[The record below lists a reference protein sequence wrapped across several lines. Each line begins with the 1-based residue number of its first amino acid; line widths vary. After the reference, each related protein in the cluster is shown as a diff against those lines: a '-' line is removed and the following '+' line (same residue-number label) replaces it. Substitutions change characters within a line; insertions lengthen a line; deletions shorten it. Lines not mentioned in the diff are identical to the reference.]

1 VPDFEYL
8 RPYARHNSSDIKK
21 LDALLANGGVFTRA
35 SLALGIN
42 ERNIRQSISEL
53 KQIAALKGVSPDHD
67 MTHEAP
73 AGYLVKGTSTLYG
86 NDGEVKQQWVKTQV
100 DITQRIEMIE
110 NAMACALEGYKGI
123 PNIKPLRT
131 FKKDMLTV
139 YPFGDPHIGMYSY
152 ARETGADFDCD
163 IATASMCG
171 AVDHLCDVTPE
182 TETAIILSVGD
193 TFHADTSDNKSLN
206 SGHSFDVD
214 TRWSRVLEIGVTIM
228 IRCIERALQKHKTVI
243 FKAMPGNHDKH
254 TALMLAICISSYFR
268 NNKRVIVDKEPAYYW
283 YHQFG
288 KVLIGAT
295 HGDQCK
301 VADLPT
307 IMADDRHEMWGKSMY
322 RYWYTGHIHTKTVH
336 EYRGVLCE
344 SFRTLAPRDAW
355 HAAKGYGAGRDMNAI
370 IHHAEFG
377 EIERHRSDI
386 RMLQLS

>member
-1 VPDFEYL
+1 LRDYEWL
-8 RPYARHNSSDIKK
+8 RPYVESPQDSQK
-21 LDALLANGGVFTRA
+21 LDAIKKHNGVISQAVRDVQM
-35 SLALGIN
+35 S
-42 ERNIRQSISEL
+42 ERNFRRCIAAMRTR
-53 KQIAALKGVSPDHD
+53 AALKGLSPEHD

-86 NDGEVKQQWVKTQV
+86 DDGQVKQQWVKTQV

-110 NAMACALEGYKGI
+110 SAMACALDNYKGI
-123 PNIKPLRT
+123 PNIKPQKQ

-139 YPFGDPHIGMYSY
+139 YPFGDPHIGMYSF
-152 ARETGADFDCD
+152 ARETGADFDCN
-163 IATASMCG
+163 IAAASMCG
-171 AVDHLCDVTPE
+171 AVDHLCSVTPQ

-254 TALMLAICISSYFR
+254 TALMLAICINAYFR

-283 YHQFG
+283 YYQFG
-288 KVLIGAT
+288 KVLLGST

-301 VADLPT
+301 MPDLPT
-307 IMADDRHEMWGKSMY
+307 IMADDRPEMWGKSLY

-370 IHHAEFG
+370 IHHAEYG

-386 RMLQLS
+386 RMLKLS